1 MCDHMRFV
9 DIVVSKEHRFSVGVE
24 EESGRMFV
32 SIPVSSRI
40 VDYGEYYEISE
51 SDYVLFVRD
60 PAAAVGFVTE
70 CRSRLHDDLLIVEPG
85 WNRGTPV

>member
-1 MCDHMRFV
+1 MRFV
-9 DIVVSKEHRFSVGVE
+9 DTVVSKEHRFSVGVE

-40 VDYGEYYEISE
+40 VGYEEYYEITKPN
-51 SDYVLFVRD
+51 YLRFVRN
-60 PAAAVGFVTE
+60 PAAALGFVTE
-70 CRSRLHDDLLIVEPG
+70 CRSRLHDDLPIVEPG